1 MPMAML
7 FILALRLMLFIN
19 FCACGQSL
27 NQTENI
33 SGRMRLNIGFVWQKS
48 KFQHPVFSAFQ
59 IGVRSV
65 KQQVHGYDI
74 HYGIEDTS
82 CNSKIGM
89 KAALKLKKK
98 YHHMDGIIG
107 SRCSVVCEPVGLWA
121 AALNIPLV
129 SAKCNSN
136 KLSDKKNY
144 PTFTSARGYIT
155 SSSMIVFLMLQKLG
169 WTTFSIITSDLPLFK
184 LAADQ
189 PWELSKEHGM
199 NVQLFTFS
207 STVKGYEINQEKVN
221 TLRLLLHGLKY
232 DSRIT
237 LMYDADARNFLIL
250 AKYEGILSENHVF
263 IGFDSVYR
271 GTLIAVKNIEPE
283 LSDTVVYEGV
293 IAITED
299 DVPKTEEWKKFQN
312 EIALSL
318 LTKNY
323 SQDQIEIVLKK
334 AEPYT
339 GERQILS
346 TTV

>member
-1 MPMAML
+1 MAML

-129 SAKCNSN
+129 SARCTSS

-144 PTFTSARGYIT
+144 PTFTTARGYIK
-155 SSSMIVFLMLQKLG
+155 SSAMIFLSLLQKLG
-169 WTTFSIITSDLPLFK
+169 WTTFSIVTSHIPIFK
-184 LAADQ
+184 LAAERIQ
-189 PWELSKEHGM
+189 KLSEKHGM
-199 NVQLFTFS
+199 KVQLFTFS
-207 STVKGYEINQEKVN
+207 STVQGGNIDQEKLI
-221 TLRLLLHGLKY
+221 TLRRLLQGMKEN
-232 DSRIT
+232 SKIT
-237 LMYDADARNFLIL
+237 LMYMYDTDARNLLIL
-250 AKYEGILSENHVF
+250 AKFEGLLSEDHVF
-263 IGFDSVYR
+263 IGFDAANR
-271 GTLIAVKNIEPE
+271 GTLMAVKHIEPD
-283 LSDTVVYEGV
+283 LTDKVVYDGV
-293 IAITED
+293 IAVTED
-299 DVPKTEEWKKFQN
+299 YSQDTEEWKQ
-312 EIALSL
+312 L
-318 LTKNY
+318 
-323 SQDQIEIVLKK
+323 QIEIAMSLSTKNFSWEQIQTVLKE

-339 GERQILS
+339 GSIIKEY
-346 TTV
+346 